1 MIARTYNDVQSTDRC
16 KRNSGPWFPRRACCG
31 NRIPLLRR
39 IPVPDFPMGGLSGKL
54 RPTLE
59 RQNGM
64 RFPVEVYSGKRVP
77 ESALRLGCNFPIEPL
92 GEAASRNPRSKRDMV
107 SQTGLLR
114 KMQPGIPARNGTH
127 FPSRGPMGNCIPES
141 APKPGRSFRAGDQK
155 QSCGGIVPGWAG

>member
-1 MIARTYNDVQSTDRC
+1 MFNQQIGARGILGR
-16 KRNSGPWFPRRACCG
+16 G
-31 NRIPLLRR
+31 
-39 IPVPDFPMGGLSGKL
+39 FPMGPAAETASHYSDEFRSPISRWGLSGKL
-54 RPTLE
+54 RPTLK
-59 RQNGM
+59 RQNRM

-77 ESALRLGCNFPIEPL
+77 ESALRLGCNFSIEPL